1 MRSSEKSIDSGTNW
15 EAWPLTARLRF
26 LGGLRAKRWKRRAHD
41 GQAEPP
47 GEWRTW
53 YVQGARGSGKTQT
66 GAEVFGGW
74 VLANPPGAWAIVAPT
89 FADARDKCV
98 EGESGILAVLGP
110 AVDTWNRSIGE
121 IKLHTEARIIIDG
134 ADDGA
139 PGIQGENLMGAWLD
153 EIGLFKKWQMTWE
166 ESISF
171 AVRKDPARIIATGTP
186 KGKVGLVKQLLTEP
200 DCVITRTYLEDNE
213 ENLSAAQVA
222 ALRRRHEGTRLGAQE
237 LHGEILDDVEG
248 ALFKWANLEQ
258 HRLDPELL
266 DAILGTIGV
275 RTVVAVDPAITAT
288 EDSDETGI
296 IGACAI
302 PAHADVLGGVR
313 HVQGTETPIERPP
326 HGFIVADASGRYA
339 PQEWAEQAVA
349 LYRHLDADRIVAEA
363 NQGGDMVAAVIRE
376 VDPNV
381 PIELVHATK
390 GKRTRAEPVAALAE
404 QGRYHHVGVLPELES
419 EQTSWVPG
427 DPSPSRMDAAVWAIT
442 SLILDAEQIVSVP
455 RPTGPGSI
463 TGDLLTRK
471 F

>member
-1 MRSSEKSIDSGTNW
+1 MHSSEKSIDSGINW
-15 EAWPLTARLRF
+15 QAWPLTARLQL
-26 LGGLRAKRWKRRAHD
+26 LGGLRAKRWKRLAHP
-41 GQAEPP
+41 GQTEPP
-47 GEWRTW
+47 GDWRTW

-66 GAEVFGGW
+66 GSEIFAGW
-74 VLANPPGAWAIVAPT
+74 VMMNPPGDWAIVAPT

-98 EGESGILAVLGP
+98 EGISGIKDVLGP

-121 IKLHTEARIIIDG
+121 LKLHTGARILIDG

-153 EIGLFKKWQMTWE
+153 EIGLFKKWQMTWD
-166 ESISF
+166 ESVSF
-171 AVRKDPARIIATGTP
+171 AVRLDPARILCTGTP
-186 KGKVGLVKQLLTEP
+186 KGKVGLVKQLLNEP
-200 DCVITRTYLEDNE
+200 DCIITRTFLEDNE

-248 ALFKWANLEQ
+248 ALFKWANIEAN
-258 HRLDPELL
+258 RFAVERL
-266 DAILGTIGV
+266 DAILGTINV

-302 PAHADVLGGVR
+302 PAQADVLGGVR
-313 HVQGTETPIERPP
+313 HAEGTETPIDRPP
-326 HGFIVADASGRYA
+326 HGFIIADASGRYA
-339 PQEWAEQAVA
+339 PMEWAEQAVA

-363 NQGGDMVAAVIRE
+363 NQGGDMVEAVIHE

-381 PIELVHATK
+381 SVTLVHATK

-404 QGRYHHVGVLPELES
+404 QGRLHNVGALPELEN

-427 DPSPSRMDAAVWAIT
+427 DPSPSRMDAMVWAIT
-442 SLILDAEQIVSVP
+442 NLMLDTEQLIIAPKP
-455 RPTGPGSI
+455 RGPGSI
-463 TGDLLTRK
+463 TGDLMDRE